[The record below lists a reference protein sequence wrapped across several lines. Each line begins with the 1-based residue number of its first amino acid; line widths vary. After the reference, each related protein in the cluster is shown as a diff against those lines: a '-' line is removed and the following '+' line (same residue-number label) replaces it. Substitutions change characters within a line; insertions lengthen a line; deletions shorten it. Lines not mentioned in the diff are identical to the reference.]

1 MKKIMSYILNPIKAD
16 KEGAAKMNTK
26 IRKAIGIVGIIMAV
40 YIIFKYIFV
49 YVAPFLV
56 AFLIVRI
63 LNPAPSVCK
72 ISVFSESRKRES
84 FVLHDEP
91 GPWNNRRMHVVP
103 RCAAVCTDSQHFSA
117 Y

>member
-63 LNPAPSVCK
+63 LNPVAIRLQKYPC
-72 ISVFSESRKRES
+72 FRKVGKGS
-84 FVLHDEP
+84 LLFCMMSLILVK
-91 GPWNNRRMHVVP
+91 
-103 RCAAVCTDSQHFSA
+103 C
-117 Y
+117 

>member
-49 YVAPFLV
+49 YVA
-56 AFLIVRI
+56 
-63 LNPAPSVCK
+63 
-72 ISVFSESRKRES
+72 
-84 FVLHDEP
+84 
-91 GPWNNRRMHVVP
+91 
-103 RCAAVCTDSQHFSA
+103 HFWWLF
-117 Y
+117 

>member
-1 MKKIMSYILNPIKAD
+1 MEKDYVVLLNPIKAD

-56 AFLIVRI
+56 AFL
-63 LNPAPSVCK
+63 L
-72 ISVFSESRKRES
+72 
-84 FVLHDEP
+84 
-91 GPWNNRRMHVVP
+91 
-103 RCAAVCTDSQHFSA
+103 
-117 Y
+117 

>member
-1 MKKIMSYILNPIKAD
+1 MKKIMSYILNPIKED

-40 YIIFKYIFV
+40 YIIFKYIRLCGPISGGF
-49 YVAPFLV
+49 FDCKD
-56 AFLIVRI
+56 FKSGCH
-63 LNPAPSVCK
+63 PSAK

-91 GPWNNRRMHVVP
+91 DPWNNRRMHVVP
-103 RCAAVCTDSQHFSA
+103 RCAVVCTDPQHFSA

>member
-49 YVAPFLV
+49 YVAPFLM

-63 LNPAPSVCK
+63 LNPVAIRLQKYPC
-72 ISVFSESRKRES
+72 FRRKRES

-91 GPWNNRRMHVVP
+91 DPWNNRRMHVVP
-103 RCAAVCTDSQHFSA
+103 RCAAVCTDPQHFSA